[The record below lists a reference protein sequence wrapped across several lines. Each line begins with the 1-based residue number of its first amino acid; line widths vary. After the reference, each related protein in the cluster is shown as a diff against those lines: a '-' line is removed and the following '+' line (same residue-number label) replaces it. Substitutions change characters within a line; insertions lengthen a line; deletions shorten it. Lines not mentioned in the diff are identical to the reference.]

1 MTTTPPSD
9 TLRQRAIL
17 RQSGIARRVRAEY
30 PVGSRVHARVFDET
44 GSIVVA
50 LSVLGG
56 EVLRHVPAVN
66 AQGGHLTVRW
76 DNGHVGH
83 MSPTN
88 LQTVSR

>member
-1 MTTTPPSD
+1 MTTTAARD
-9 TLRQRAIL
+9 TMAQHAIL
-17 RQSGIARRVRAEY
+17 RKSGIARRVRAEY
-30 PVGSRVHARVFDET
+30 PVGSRVHVRVYNTT
-44 GSIVVA
+44 GRIVIA

-83 MSPTN
+83 MSPIN
-88 LQTVSR
+88 LEVEPR